1 MSGALQFNSIKV
13 FAFDLDGVMTDGSLV
28 IQAGGEFIRTMDIK
42 DGYALQHAVKKGY
55 RVLVISGSFS
65 QACIDRLHYLGIT
78 DVWMK
83 VKDKRGLL
91 VSFLKENA
99 LDADE
104 VMFMGDDLPDLE
116 VMQAVGL
123 PACPADAVPE
133 IKSVSRFISS
143 RPGGKGCVR
152 EIIEKVLR
160 ARNDWGIESTSI
172 SSL

>member
-1 MSGALQFNSIKV
+1 MNGSLLFQPIKV
-13 FAFDLDGVMTDGSLV
+13 FAFDLDGVLTDGSLV
-28 IQAGGEFIRTMDIK
+28 IHPGGEFIRTMDIK

-65 QACIDRLHYLGIT
+65 QPCLDRLHYLGIT

-83 VKDKRGLL
+83 VKDKRSLL
-91 VSFLKENA
+91 TSYLQENA
-99 LDADE
+99 LDSAH

-116 VMQAVGL
+116 VMQSVGL

-133 IKSVSRFISS
+133 IKSISRFISS
-143 RPGGKGCVR
+143 KTGGKGCVR

-160 ARNDWGIESTSI
+160 VHNNWGIGSTDLSSI
-172 SSL
+172 

>member
-1 MSGALQFNSIKV
+1 MTGTLQFSSIKV
-13 FAFDLDGVMTDGSLV
+13 FAFDLDGVMTDGSLG
-28 IQAGGEFIRTMDIK
+28 IQPEGEFIRTMDIK

-65 QACIDRLHYLGIT
+65 EACLERLNYLGIT

-83 VKDKRGLL
+83 VKDKRSLL
-91 VSFLKENA
+91 MSFLKNNA
-99 LDADE
+99 LDPGE

-116 VMQAVGL
+116 VMQSVGL
-123 PACPADAVPE
+123 PACPADAVSE

-160 ARNDWGIESTSI
+160 ARNDWGIESTAI